1 MEIVYAAWAILL
13 FIVGYIVRKGVKER
27 QELGDDDTKN
37 YITMAKWE
45 KLNRDTDE
53 KVDALYKHLGLRIR
67 TIPLHITPEHKE
79 VVKIEPLSSLSGLT
93 IAPLGVTNVPLSGS
107 TTLGSSILNAKPAPK
122 STKKRG

>member
-1 MEIVYAAWAILL
+1 MEIVYTAWAILL

-53 KVDALYKHLGLRIR
+53 KVDALYKHLGLQIR

-79 VVKIEPLSSLSGLT
+79 VVKIEPLSSLTYFGPGGAGGSGKRD
-93 IAPLGVTNVPLSGS
+93 GNVPVNS
-107 TTLGSSILNAKPAPK
+107 KPVPK